1 MEQDKA
7 FERYWREN
15 KNSLLYQDIEYLST
29 INSYKMHPGT
39 DLLLYGLPVIIG
51 ITLAEY
57 LPITHE
63 LLKWVVVVVVTLAA
77 FVVSVYI
84 KSRMAGIKSVSEIER
99 RVKAEAYEAY
109 CHRRETNNERTE

>member
-7 FERYWREN
+7 FESYWREN
-15 KNSLLYQDIEYLST
+15 KNSLLHQDIEYLST
-29 INSYKMHPGT
+29 INSYKMHTGT

-51 ITLAEY
+51 ITFAEY

-63 LLKWVVVVVVTLAA
+63 LLKWVVIVVVTLAA

-109 CHRRETNNERTE
+109 CHRCETNNERTE